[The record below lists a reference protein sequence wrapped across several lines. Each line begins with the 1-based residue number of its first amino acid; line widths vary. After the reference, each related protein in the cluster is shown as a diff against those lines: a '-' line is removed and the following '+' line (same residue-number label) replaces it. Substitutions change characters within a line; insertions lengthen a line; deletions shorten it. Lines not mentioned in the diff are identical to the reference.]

1 MKNKKQF
8 GIWGS
13 IFLVLSILAAI
24 LFFVQSPNAPVTE
37 KMPEFTAIIKQT
49 PTPLPTV
56 QPSPDY
62 TPIPTE
68 QKTPPTSQPATP
80 EPTAAPSPTPT
91 ATPGTVC
98 SIAVHCQ
105 NALAPD
111 SGLDQSI
118 REVLPSDGV
127 ILQAEN
133 IAYQEGDSAFDVLSR
148 ELKQRNILFEFNENP
163 MFNSV
168 YMEGINHLYEFD
180 CGSQSGWLYFINGK
194 SPGTGCS
201 QYVVQ
206 PGDYIEFIYTCNFG
220 NDIL

>member
-13 IFLVLSILAAI
+13 IFLVLAI
-24 LFFVQSPNAPVTE
+24 LVTISFFVPPSNAPVTE
-37 KMPEFTAIIKQT
+37 RLPEATAIIQQT

-56 QPSPDY
+56 QPTPNHA
-62 TPIPTE
+62 PIPTDR
-68 QKTPPTSQPATP
+68 TTHLTNQPATP
-80 EPTAAPSPTPT
+80 KPTETPSPTPT
-91 ATPGTVC
+91 AVPQTVC
-98 SIAVHCQ
+98 SVAVHCQ

-118 REVLPSDGV
+118 REVLPPDGV

-133 IAYQEGDSAFDVLSR
+133 VAYQEGDTAFAVLSR

-163 MFNSV
+163 MFHSV

-220 NDIL
+220 NDIF